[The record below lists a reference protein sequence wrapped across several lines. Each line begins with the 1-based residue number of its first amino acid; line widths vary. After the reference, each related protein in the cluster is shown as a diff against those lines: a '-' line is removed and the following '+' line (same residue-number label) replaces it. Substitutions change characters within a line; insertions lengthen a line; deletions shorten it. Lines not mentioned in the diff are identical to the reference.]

1 MTNNSNKVTN
11 QEKKKKKQ
19 LTTLYVVQICFLK
32 NWVVGLGFKLSFHV
46 SKIAMST
53 VLESKLTPEQSQ
65 KEQ

>member
-1 MTNNSNKVTN
+1 MTNNNSNKVTN
-11 QEKKKKKQ
+11 QEKKKTQ